1 MAVYKPLPVNAY
13 EQFRLELFEE
23 SPRAAYWLESMV
35 YGLMAQCD
43 GMTEP
48 AALELVCKIV
58 LQRATPQK
66 ATARRTV

>member
-1 MAVYKPLPVNAY
+1 MATVLKPLPVNEY
-13 EQFRLELFEE
+13 EQFRYKLFEE

-48 AALELVCKIV
+48 AALELACKIV
-58 LQRATPQK
+58 LQDRPAAAPRA
-66 ATARRTV
+66 